1 MQLNNSYKKDFPIFS
16 EKSNEK
22 LIFLDSAASSQK
34 PMSVIESVSSCYKY
48 NYANIHRGLY
58 DLSERL
64 TEQYENVRKKI
75 ASFINAN
82 SEKEIIFTRGAT
94 EGINLVASS
103 WGMKN
108 INEGDEILLTSLE
121 HHSNIVPWQMV
132 SKVKGAKIKVIP
144 IDKNGDLNLDK
155 IGSLMNEK
163 TKILSIT
170 QASNAIGT
178 IPNLKLLIEKAK
190 KKNIKILIDGCQG
203 IVHMQVDVQKLDCD
217 FYVFSGHKI
226 YGPSGIGV
234 LYGKEKILEGMD
246 PYQGGGEMI
255 DQVSFENT
263 TFAPL
268 PIKFEAGTPNIVG
281 TIGLGAAIDYVNQIG
296 YKNIIDYEKYLHSYA
311 IEKFSRNDDIVI
323 YGNAKSKTSLIS
335 FILKGIHPH
344 DAGMFLNSMEIAVR
358 VGHHCAQPLMSF
370 FGVPGTIRASFA
382 IYNTIEDIDC
392 LYNGIC
398 SILKRYK

>member
-1 MQLNNSYKKDFPIFS
+1 MQLKHSFKKDFPIFS

-22 LIFLDSAASSQK
+22 LIFLDSAASAQK
-34 PMSVIESVSSCYKY
+34 PISVIESVSSCYKY

-144 IDKNGDLNLDK
+144 IDKNGELNLDK
-155 IGSLMNEK
+155 IESLINEK

-268 PIKFEAGTPNIVG
+268 PIKFEAGTPNIAG

-311 IEKFSRNDDIVI
+311 TEKFSQNNDIVI

-344 DAGMFLNSMEIAVR
+344 DAGMFLNSMGIAVR

-370 FGVPGTIRASFA
+370 FGVSGTIRASFA